1 MRINPQAQDMG
12 GLMMLNSTAHWVSC
26 EPYSESTSLGLP
38 AHTIW
43 KWMRVWQ
50 IYYLLNLNKSLTK
63 VTTRTREI
71 QMGPNISLQR
81 SLRDTIYLLKPDK
94 KSYQHRNSEP
104 DPYPFCQWPLKP
116 FDRGKYKKLKAKEI
130 VGGG

>member
-1 MRINPQAQDMG
+1 
-12 GLMMLNSTAHWVSC
+12 
-26 EPYSESTSLGLP
+26 
-38 AHTIW
+38 
-43 KWMRVWQ
+43 
-50 IYYLLNLNKSLTK
+50 
-63 VTTRTREI
+63 
-71 QMGPNISLQR
+71 MGPNISLQR